1 MAMRKLKKKEEA
13 TDVEAVTVDPL
24 EAAFEAA
31 SAELARKRKAES
43 MTVGDRITEFFRN
56 IMDEWA
62 KDIDKMDDD
71 YLYTMEGK
79 VRTAAAVATRWLPC
93 FSRKPWCGRADHGST
108 ARGRLL
114 RSYCERRST

>member
-1 MAMRKLKKKEEA
+1 MRKKKKKDEA
-13 TDVEAVTVDPL
+13 AAGEAAEGVAVDPL

-31 SAELARKRKAES
+31 SAELAAKRKAAS

-62 KDIDKMDDD
+62 KDIDQMDDD

-79 VRTAAAVATRWLPC
+79 VRFGFGVRVAVREQ
-93 FSRKPWCGRADHGST
+93 RAHLG
-108 ARGRLL
+108 
-114 RSYCERRST
+114 

>member
-1 MAMRKLKKKEEA
+1 MAMRKQKKKEEA
-13 TDVEAVTVDPL
+13 ADVESATVDPL
-24 EAAFEAA
+24 DAAFEAA

-79 VRTAAAVATRWLPC
+79 VRTAAACRLAARSLLLLVAQTLVR
-93 FSRKPWCGRADHGST
+93 
-108 ARGRLL
+108 
-114 RSYCERRST
+114 